1 MMSPKPD
8 KDALKQ
14 LRQERKEWIDRA
26 RQSVK
31 EQNAITKAIKAQ
43 LGKEAGTV
51 PEIAQ
56 ALKMRTED
64 VLLFISAMR
73 KYGEVVEGP
82 KDGDYFKYQL
92 AE

>member
-1 MMSPKPD
+1 MSPKPD

-14 LRQERKEWIDRA
+14 LRKERKAFIDRA

-31 EQNAITKAIKAQ
+31 EQNKLTKAIKAE
-43 LGKEAGTV
+43 LSKGASSV
-51 PEIAQ
+51 PEIAR
-56 ALKMRTED
+56 ALEMKTATILMF
-64 VLLFISAMR
+64 VSALR
-73 KYGEVVEGP
+73 KYGEIVEGP

>member
-1 MMSPKPD
+1 MSTKPD
-8 KDALKQ
+8 KEALKQ
-14 LRQERKEWIDRA
+14 LRTERKAFIDRA

-31 EQNAITKAIKAQ
+31 EQNKITKAIKAQ
-43 LGKEAGTV
+43 LGREAGTV

-56 ALKMRTED
+56 ALKMKTAT
-64 VLLFISAMR
+64 VLMFVSAMR

-82 KDGDYFKYQL
+82 KDGDYCKYQL

>member
-1 MMSPKPD
+1 MSPKPD

-14 LRQERKEWIDRA
+14 LRKERKAFIDRA

-31 EQNAITKAIKAQ
+31 EQNKLTKAIKAE
-43 LGKEAGTV
+43 LSKGASSV
-51 PEIAQ
+51 PEIARTLKIKTATVLMFVS
-56 ALKMRTED
+56 AL
-64 VLLFISAMR
+64 R
-73 KYGEVVEGP
+73 KYGEIVEGP

>member
-1 MMSPKPD
+1 MSTKPD
-8 KDALKQ
+8 KEGLKQ
-14 LRQERKEWIDRA
+14 LRTERKAFIDRA

-31 EQNAITKAIKAQ
+31 EQNKITKAIKAQ
-43 LGKEAGTV
+43 LGREAGTV
-51 PEIAQ
+51 PEIAR
-56 ALKMRTED
+56 ALKMKTAT
-64 VLLFISAMR
+64 VLMFVAALR

>member
-1 MMSPKPD
+1 MSPKPD

-14 LRQERKEWIDRA
+14 LRNERKTFIDRA

-31 EQNAITKAIKAQ
+31 EQNKITKAIKTELA
-43 LGKEAGTV
+43 KEACTV

-56 ALKMRTED
+56 ALKMKTAT
-64 VLLFISAMR
+64 VLMFVSALR
-73 KYGEVVEGP
+73 KYGEIIEGP

>member
-1 MMSPKPD
+1 MSPKPD
-8 KDALKQ
+8 KEALKQ
-14 LRQERKEWIDRA
+14 LRKERKAFIDRA

-31 EQNAITKAIKAQ
+31 EQNKITKAIKTE
-43 LGKEAGTV
+43 LSKEARSV

-56 ALKMRTED
+56 ALKMKTAT
-64 VLLFISAMR
+64 VLMFVSALR

>member
-1 MMSPKPD
+1 MSLKPD
-8 KDALKQ
+8 KEALKQ
-14 LRQERKEWIDRA
+14 LRTERKAFIDRA

-31 EQNAITKAIKAQ
+31 EQNKITKAIKTQ
-43 LGKEAGTV
+43 LAKEARSV

-56 ALKMRTED
+56 ALKMKTAT
-64 VLLFISAMR
+64 VLMFVSALR